1 MTLLKTNPEN
11 KALSQGI
18 SLGAALY
25 VSLVECPARNKL
37 FTYLYTAG
45 FMKTVPSVYTIS
57 INTIYLSLST
67 QVAEGAVFRKYTK
80 NSFFKNKHE
89 KNIYI

>member
-1 MTLLKTNPEN
+1 
-11 KALSQGI
+11 
-18 SLGAALY
+18 
-25 VSLVECPARNKL
+25 
-37 FTYLYTAG
+37 
-45 FMKTVPSVYTIS
+45 MKTVPSVYTIS